1 MAAETKRQNFNITP
15 EQEMELAQL
24 RETLDA
30 PSAKD
35 AILRAVRIV
44 GIIARQTQRGGR
56 LYIHDASGQA
66 QRLIIPELEPA
77 DEVGWQFLTER
88 PHPWRRQ
95 LWLKGRKLPA
105 SVIWTDWR
113 VNGGTVEEVADNWDL
128 PVAAA
133 EEALRYGETHRD
145 LLRME
150 AEEEKRR
157 LVEAGVVVAA

>member
-1 MAAETKRQNFNITP
+1 MGKASALFAK
-15 EQEMELAQL
+15 L

-44 GIIARQTQRGGR
+44 EAVARQTRQGGR
-56 LYIHDASGQA
+56 LYVHDAAGQV
-66 QRLIIPELEPA
+66 QRLIIPELEPPG
-77 DEVGWQFLTER
+77 EVEWQFLVAR

-105 SVIWTDWR
+105 SVVWTDWR
-113 VNGGTVEEVADNWDL
+113 VNGWTVKEIADNWNL
-128 PVAAA
+128 PVAAI
-133 EEALRYGETHRD
+133 EEALHYGEAHQD

-150 AEEEKRR
+150 EEEEKLR
-157 LVEAGVVVAA
+157 LSKRGISVAP

>member
-1 MAAETKRQNFNITP
+1 MRHGNAPASWQAGAFACLLF
-15 EQEMELAQL
+15 LADI

-44 GIIARQTQRGGR
+44 GVLARQTRRGGR
-56 LYIHDASGQA
+56 LYVHDEAGQA
-66 QRLIIPELEPA
+66 QRLIIPELELA
-77 DEVGWQFLTER
+77 AEGGWQFLTER

-105 SVIWTDWR
+105 SVVWTDWR
-113 VNGGTVEEVADNWDL
+113 VNGGTVQEVADNWDL

-133 EEALRYGETHRD
+133 AEALRYGETHQD

-150 AEEEKRR
+150 AEEEKLR
-157 LVEAGVVVAA
+157 LSGCV